1 MNKPKTKSI
10 KVPRL
15 RDKNGRFRKRGS
27 KGNKTPR
34 KPKNK
39 TPRKPNN
46 KTPRKPKNKTPRK
59 AKNKK
64 SKTPKKA
71 KKNVTFSKDLVEKRS
86 ALPVAYGHVYSDECG
101 YCREMQPE
109 WNTLK
114 ENVGNKVTLC
124 DIDKNHTENV
134 RQFNEKYD
142 SSLNFEGF
150 PTVFKLM
157 SRHSPVEYY
166 DQYYKNEK
174 DKYEKNLT
182 SIEPKPYRSAES
194 MRVWILGG

>member
-1 MNKPKTKSI
+1 MNKPKTKII

-15 RDKNGRFRKRGS
+15 RDKKGRFRKRGS

-39 TPRKPNN
+39 TPK
-46 KTPRKPKNKTPRK
+46 KPKNKTPK
-59 AKNKK
+59 KPKN
-64 SKTPKKA
+64 KTPKKA

-109 WNTLK
+109 WNKLK
-114 ENVGNKVTLC
+114 ENIGDQVTLC

-134 RQFNEKYD
+134 RQFNEKYN

-157 SRHSPVEYY
+157 SKNSPVEYY
-166 DQYYKNEK
+166 DHYYKNEK
-174 DKYEKNLT
+174 DKYERNLS